1 MGVVWHPHLRIVTFT
16 NMWLTNRIC
25 AFFIPNNT
33 HEKQQTKIMRK
44 WKNQIK
50 FMSFGISSYIRY
62 DHLCADKWLKREQYV
77 LSELRTQ
84 LSIHLVCWQVGNI
97 ASIAAA
103 ANQTFSTSG
112 IRPAATQF
120 ESFVLAKLINLMKNI
135 EFNPCISGN
144 VIAWIKRSCYI
155 FFECVCFLPLFAFK
169 FQFKCPFSFFLSKP
183 TNTYQIMINPSV

>member
-1 MGVVWHPHLRIVTFT
+1 MSYDTHICASLHPQTWI
-16 NMWLTNRIC
+16 TNRIC

-50 FMSFGISSYIRY
+50 FMSFGISSYIRCY

-120 ESFVLAKLINLMKNI
+120 ESFVLTELTNLMKNI
-135 EFNPCISGN
+135 EFNPCILGN
-144 VIAWIKRSCYI
+144 VIAWIKRSCCI
-155 FFECVCFLPLFAFK
+155 FFWVRVFSPVVCF
-169 FQFKCPFSFFLSKP
+169 
-183 TNTYQIMINPSV
+183 